1 MLWIWK
7 SVSFY
12 EKALGLK
19 VMRRHEAQDGSFML
33 VFMGDGI
40 TDHQVEL
47 TWLRTGKS
55 RTICRIM
62 KYTWRLMLMI
72 LMLIMSTIRIWAVSA
87 MKIRLWESIL
97 LKILTGTG
105 LKLYRK
111 GNNLAAC

>member
-1 MLWIWK
+1 
-7 SVSFY
+7 
-12 EKALGLK
+12 
-19 VMRRHEAQDGSFML
+19 
-33 VFMGDGI
+33 
-40 TDHQVEL
+40 
-47 TWLRTGKS
+47 
-55 RTICRIM
+55 M

-72 LMLIMSTIRIWAVSA
+72 LMLLMSTIRIWAVSA